1 MFFSFIQQAD
11 SNDCGPA
18 CIRMIVQFYK
28 KDISLQKLRE
38 LCLIDREGVSLS
50 SIEGAFKLIGFDT
63 AALKIPKHNLHI
75 SKDGVNG
82 IKLPLIVF
90 WERRHFIV
98 VYKINGK
105 KIYIADP
112 ASGKAVITMEQFLDG
127 WLYKGDSGIAL
138 AIQPNGSFHS
148 SSNPYLGEK
157 KSGTILTFLSR
168 LINPQKKLFFYLF
181 LLLIIQ
187 TILQMALPFLT
198 KYLFDDGIFQGKKDI
213 ITYIFFGQ
221 IILYLGQSVMDY
233 FHMIQLNIFSQKMQ
247 YGLLV
252 EYLKKILHLPLSFF
266 NQKKISDFINRTYDY
281 NKIDSFISHTLSE
294 SLVSVLSF
302 VIFSVLLIYFSVKI
316 FLTLILFSLL
326 YFGWLSF
333 FLKRKKEAT
342 YSKYD
347 FENDSSLILIE
358 LIQGIQE
365 IKILGSQEKRT
376 RKYVTNLIK
385 GQKINLSLLKITQS
399 QSIGSNIILQVQN
412 ILITY
417 LTSTMVIDGN
427 ISIGLMMAI
436 QFIIG
441 YITSSLQQL
450 FITFSIFQELK
461 LSLDR
466 IFEIRDS
473 AAENQYD
480 DTHKVVDPKELHCL
494 KINNLSFKYYNNS
507 LPVLNNINLQVKPGS
522 FTAFVGQSGSGK
534 TTLMKLLLGFYKIP
548 EDSIHIGDD
557 DFCKINLTE
566 WRKQCGVVLQ
576 DSLLFSDTVISN
588 ITESDIEPDYDRYLQ
603 AISHAG
609 ILEFIVSLPIGHQ
622 TKIGPN
628 GVGLSQGQKQRMF
641 LARMIY
647 KSPNYL
653 FLDEATNS
661 LDSETEKKI
670 MDNISNNF
678 SDKTRIVIA
687 HRLNSVINA
696 DNIFVFHAGEIVEE
710 GNHKHLLS
718 LGGYYYKLFIEQMVT
733 NNE

>member
-28 KDISLQKLRE
+28 KDIALQKLRE
-38 LCLIDREGVSLS
+38 LCLIDREGVSLA
-50 SIEGAFKLIGFDT
+50 SIEGALKLIGFDT
-63 AALKIPKHNLHI
+63 AALKIPKHNFHI
-75 SKDGVNG
+75 TKGEFNG

-112 ASGKAVITMEQFLDG
+112 ASGKAVITIDQFLDS
-127 WLYKGDSGIAL
+127 WLCKGDSGIAL
-138 AIQPNGSFHS
+138 AIQPNDSFHS
-148 SSNPYLGEK
+148 NSNPYLGEK
-157 KSGTILTFLSR
+157 KSSTILAFLSR
-168 LINPQKKLFFYLF
+168 LIKPQKKLLFYLF
-181 LLLIIQ
+181 LLLIFQ
-187 TILQMALPFLT
+187 TLLQMALPFLT

-213 ITYIFFGQ
+213 IIYIFLGQ
-221 IILYLGQSVMDY
+221 MILYLGQSVMDY
-233 FHMIQLNIFSQKMQ
+233 FHMVQLNIFSQKIQ

-294 SLVSVLSF
+294 FLVSVLSLI
-302 VIFSVLLIYFSVKI
+302 VFSVLLIYFSVKI
-316 FLTLILFSLL
+316 FITLILFSLL

-365 IKILGSQEKRT
+365 IKILGSQEKRM
-376 RKYVTNLIK
+376 RKYVTNLLK

-441 YITSSLQQL
+441 YISSSLQQL

-461 LSLDR
+461 LSLNR

-473 AAENQYD
+473 NAENQYD
-480 DTHKVVDPKELHCL
+480 DTLKVVDSKELHCI

-507 LPVLNNINLQVKPGS
+507 PPVLNNINLQVNPGS

-534 TTLMKLLLGFYKIP
+534 TTLLKLLLGFYKIS

-557 DFCKINLTE
+557 DFCEVNLTE

-588 ITESDIEPDYDRYLQ
+588 VTESDIEPDYDRYLKAIRQ
-603 AISHAG
+603 AD
-609 ILEFIVSLPIGHQ
+609 ILEFIESLPIGHQ

-661 LDSETEKKI
+661 LDSETEKRI

-678 SDKTRIVIA
+678 FDKTRIVIA
-687 HRLNSVINA
+687 HRLNSVIHA
-696 DNIFVFHAGEIVEE
+696 DNIFVFHAGEIVEA
-710 GNHKHLLS
+710 GNHKHLIS
-718 LGGYYYKLFIEQMVT
+718 LGGYYHKLFIEQMVT